1 MYIFEDLR
9 VRGVGLRGY
18 QIVQE
23 QAGEMQVA
31 VVPVDTL
38 TPHDRALVS
47 ELFAQRIPD
56 VAARIVERREIPRAP
71 SGKAQVIRNLLP
83 RANGALSSS
92 R

>member
-1 MYIFEDLR
+1 ME
-9 VRGVGLRGY
+9 
-18 QIVQE
+18 
-23 QAGEMQVA
+23 VA
-31 VVPVDTL
+31 VVPVGTL
-38 TPHDRALVS
+38 TPATAHLISD
-47 ELFAQRIPD
+47 LFAQRIPD